1 MRYRYLD
8 DFRRGISV
16 FAIFSYGIAVL
27 GTPQCPPRHEYDKY
41 RPGSVS
47 HTPSTTKTPGRP
59 LYKKV
64 KFYGRREH
72 FVQWFCLL
80 KCALLNV
87 YQRFFYY
94 VYVLWRVAGPGF
106 YYSAGPVGQE
116 IIIGPIMALGWAHQ
130 HAFNRRGLFT
140 FPQKGNCFQVYY
152 SLLHSRF

>member
-106 YYSAGPVGQE
+106 YYSAGPRDHNRSYYGSW
-116 IIIGPIMALGWAHQ
+116 LGTSTCFQ
-130 HAFNRRGLFT
+130 
-140 FPQKGNCFQVYY
+140 QKGFVYLP
-152 SLLHSRF
+152 SKRKLFSGLL